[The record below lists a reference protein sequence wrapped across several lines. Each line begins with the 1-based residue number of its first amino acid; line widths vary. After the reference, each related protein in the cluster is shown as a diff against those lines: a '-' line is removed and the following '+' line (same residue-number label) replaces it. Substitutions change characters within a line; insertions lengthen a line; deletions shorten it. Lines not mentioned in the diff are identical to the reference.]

1 MPKLSLLLLLL
12 VFSFAPAWAQDSV
25 NTAPATVSPTEN
37 LNRLLRERAQM
48 IKEYEFYNAQNS
60 NFWGKKSKKDLLHI
74 IDALK
79 GVINKDS
86 EIIREINTVS
96 MKKQAQITVAKTQ
109 VENQKKQIEDQV
121 VGDKQVIT
129 DNLYALKTQIGNME
143 NQQKVKQRQ
152 MNVLE
157 ARLNDSKDK
166 IQELQQLLGLSV
178 LAILGLV
185 VYIFA
190 RNGKKKTAKDKR

>member
-60 NFWGKKSKKDLLHI
+60 NFWGKKSKKDLLNI

>member
-25 NTAPATVSPTEN
+25 NTAPTTVSPTEN

-60 NFWGKKSKKDLLHI
+60 NFWGKKSKKDLLNI